1 MFKPKSSNYLF
12 LFTAIALLCIGGI
25 FYNLLQ
31 INTEKKLVN
40 QLEDAL
46 ALTKNLLVE
55 QKRYALSLSLLIS
68 EDEAFLK
75 SFYKKNRKESFQI
88 LNKKIQL
95 LKKLQNSHFEVQV
108 HNEDLTTYIRS
119 WDFNIK
125 DVPLASFRQGLVE
138 VKNRLQPYSSIEL
151 GKRLNIKA
159 ITPIMKDKIFQGSI
173 EVIINFEYLEKE
185 LKKHGYTLYIL
196 LDNKFLD
203 IATTLKNNP
212 QIGNYT
218 LVNQTDNSFTHS
230 NISQLEEYGYFT
242 HLDKAYIYF
251 TYYSLKQEKLGY
263 IIVGLNEQTP
273 LLIQNNFHNISP
285 TASKVIIQ

>member
-173 EVIINFEYLEKE
+173 EVIISFEYLEKE

-242 HLDKAYIYF
+242 YLDKAYSYF